1 MGQIDEARADQTTG
15 EMTEHRETYVIIQRD
30 GSTLCDFDGPE
41 IQFESRAEAG
51 RWLMPGES
59 CQSFTSRTNRS

>member
-1 MGQIDEARADQTTG
+1 MGQIDEAPADQTAG
-15 EMTEHRETYVIIQRD
+15 EMTEQRETYVIIQRD

-51 RWLMPGES
+51 RWLMAGES
-59 CQSFTSRTNRS
+59 CRSFTSRANKS